1 MLMIEL
7 KNLCKT
13 YGRGNTCVHAVRNV
27 SLKVNDG
34 GFLAIMGASGSGKT
48 TLMNILG
55 CLDTPTKGEYFFAGT
70 DVRRLSGESKDHL
83 RSKSIGFIFQS
94 FYLLPSLNARQNVEL
109 PMVYAG
115 IPVKERHKRANE
127 LLEMTGL
134 GARANH
140 MPNEM
145 SGGQRQRVAIAR
157 ALVNSPSLV
166 LADEPTGNLDTRTGE
181 DIMRMLKAFNDRGTT
196 IVLITHERS
205 IANYAKELVM
215 LKDGRIVAEES

>member
-1 MLMIEL
+1 MIEV

-13 YGRGNTCVHAVRNV
+13 YGRGNTCVHAVQNV
-27 SLKVNDG
+27 SLKLVEG

-55 CLDTPTKGEYFFAGT
+55 CLDTPTRGEYYFAGT
-70 DVRRLSGESKDHL
+70 NVRRLSGEGKEHL
-83 RSKSIGFIFQS
+83 RSRRIGFIFQS
-94 FYLLPSLNARQNVEL
+94 FYLLPSLNARQNIEL

-115 IPVKERHKRANE
+115 VPPRERHMRSSE
-127 LLEMTGL
+127 LLELTGL
-134 GARANH
+134 TPRATH
-140 MPNEM
+140 MPSEL

-166 LADEPTGNLDTRTGE
+166 LADEPTGNLDTRTGQ
-181 DIMRMLKAFNDRGTT
+181 DIMRMLKRCNETGAT

-205 IANYAKELVM
+205 IAEYAKELVV
-215 LKDGRIVAEES
+215 LKDGCIVPEES